1 MNILIVGDSLSHTCG
16 FVEPEG
22 KLWVSPLIGRH
33 HVTNLSM
40 PGQSNYKIFTKA
52 MSTLS
57 RNPTAYDLVI
67 IQWSS
72 LFRLTFNDNFSI
84 YENPVSCNLP
94 GVSDNEIRSFH
105 KTWSRRFIHGL
116 IEIEEWLTMTLS
128 LAKLIK
134 QFNKPYIFIKT
145 FDNFV
150 NELHNESWKD
160 CSEEYRKS
168 VLHIDNH
175 TDYELDSI
183 HGKLRQLSVLL
194 KTESLDSWV
203 NYNDTCWY
211 DQFVDLADDNSHPG
225 IETNKIFYQQVF
237 NFAKSIGI
245 NL

>member
-1 MNILIVGDSLSHTCG
+1 MNILIVGDSFSHTCA

-22 KLWVSPLIGRH
+22 KLWVSSLIKRH
-33 HVTNLSM
+33 HVTNLSYG
-40 PGQSNYKIFTKA
+40 GQSNYKIFTKA
-52 MSTLS
+52 MSELS

-72 LFRLTFNDNFSI
+72 LFRLTLNDNFSI
-84 YENPVSCNLP
+84 YENLVAVTVEGTL
-94 GVSDNEIRSFH
+94 DKELRSFH
-105 KTWSRRFIHGL
+105 KLWSRRFIHGL
-116 IEIEEWLTMTLS
+116 IEIEEWLTMALS

-160 CSEEYRKS
+160 CSEEYQKS
-168 VLHIDNH
+168 ILDMDKHP
-175 TDYELDSI
+175 DYELDSV
-183 HGKLRQLSVLL
+183 HRKLRQLSILL
-194 KTESLDSWV
+194 KTQSLDSWV
-203 NYNDTCWY
+203 NYNDTCWV
-211 DQFVDLADDNSHPG
+211 DQRVDFADDNKHPG